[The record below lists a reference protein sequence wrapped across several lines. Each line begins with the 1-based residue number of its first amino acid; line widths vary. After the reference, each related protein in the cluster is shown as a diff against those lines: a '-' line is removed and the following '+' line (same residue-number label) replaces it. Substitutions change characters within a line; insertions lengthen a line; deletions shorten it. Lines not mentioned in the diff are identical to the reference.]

1 MSIINIYINDEDK
14 VTVKDDTQ
22 IIKMKGDRGQALRYE
37 DLTEEQKA
45 ELKGP
50 KGDKGEDGE
59 RGERGEKGEKGESF
73 TYADFTPEQ
82 LEKLK
87 GPKGDGIDIN
97 VTPIKEKLVAGGIYV
112 SGDDLNSVLL
122 AMANRIA
129 TPDYTYNVSG
139 IKINVFSKVAL
150 ADATNYDGLSN
161 FSDLDVSAV
170 ANKIVMRS
178 DKSVVINLGDQWTQH
193 VKEIY
198 VETPQN
204 INFKGT
210 NASMTLAV
218 ATPTQALKTI
228 SFDKNLIEWSDAENS
243 YINTG
248 DANSSSDVL

>member
-1 MSIINIYINDEDK
+1 MSEINIYINDEDK

-37 DLTEEQKA
+37 DLTEAQKA

-59 RGERGEKGEKGESF
+59 RGEKGEKGEPF

-87 GPKGDGIDIN
+87 GPKGDGADIN
-97 VTPIKEKLVAGGIYV
+97 VTQIKEKLVAGGIYV

-122 AMANRIA
+122 AMAERIS
-129 TPDYTYNVSG
+129 TPDYTYNNGG
-139 IKINVFSKVAL
+139 IKINVFGKAAF
-150 ADATNYDGLSN
+150 ADTTNYDGLSN
-161 FSDLDVSAV
+161 FSDLEVSAV
-170 ANKIVMRS
+170 ANKIIMRS
-178 DKSVVINLGDQWTQH
+178 DKSVVIDLGSQWWQH

-218 ATPTQALKTI
+218 ATPKQALKTI
-228 SFDKNLIEWSDAENS
+228 SFDKNLIEWSDSENS

-248 DANSSSDVL
+248 DENASEDVL